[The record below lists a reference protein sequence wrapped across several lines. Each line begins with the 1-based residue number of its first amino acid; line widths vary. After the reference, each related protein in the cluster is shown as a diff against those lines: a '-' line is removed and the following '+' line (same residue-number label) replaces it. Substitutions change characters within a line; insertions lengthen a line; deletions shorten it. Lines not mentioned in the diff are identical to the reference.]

1 MLQDSYRFNIHI
13 LMFTNKIRPYK
24 SHAYHR
30 RESCDTLD
38 VTHMGI
44 LDVEAG
50 GFHGLEGSLDLPAF
64 LIGQD
69 STFWTAETYEN
80 LQFGN
85 PVGVLD
91 PASGKIDIFTLV
103 KEKLMV
109 KFLLAD
115 PEVIE
120 KPPCTYTLTGGRL
133 DNPEV
138 LPDTDVIPDAPAVQP
153 SDPFLSYELSVS
165 DQAVDT
171 VLSEKADETLH
182 DFLTFFPIG
191 VASFGEKT
199 ENKRESN
206 PLVCH
211 AQHQYVDVEIPELP
225 VGTVHAQNK
234 IRLDRK
240 QRENHTGDYVEIK
253 NVLGEESLKTSQ
265 AGVPVHVCGHRASQF
280 MKADCLHHT
289 QRVEEQRH
297 KLYAG
302 QIHTLSKMF
311 LHNRED
317 LINFER
323 VLGNSSFH
331 GEKSPNFSF
340 KLLIFRDFCKYNQ
353 LKFRCLTA

>member
-1 MLQDSYRFNIHI
+1 
-13 LMFTNKIRPYK
+13 MFANEIRPNK

-30 RESCDTLD
+30 HKSCDTLD
-38 VTHMGI
+38 VTHVGI

-50 GFHGLEGSLDLPAF
+50 GFHGLEGRLDLPAF
-64 LIGQD
+64 FIGKN
-69 STFWTAETYEN
+69 STFGTAETYEN

-103 KEKLMV
+103 KEKIIV

-138 LPDTDVIPDAPAVQP
+138 LPDTYVIPDAPTVQP
-153 SDPFLSYELSVS
+153 FNPFLSYELPVS

-280 MKADCLHHT
+280 MKAACLHHT
-289 QRVEEQRH
+289 PRVEEQRH
-297 KLYAG
+297 KLYAS
-302 QIHTLSKMF
+302 QIRTLSKMF

-317 LINFER
+317 LVNFDQ
-323 VLGNSSFH
+323 VLGISSFH
-331 GEKSPNFSF
+331 EKKPRNFSF
-340 KLLIFRDFCKYNQ
+340 KILIFRDYYKYNQ